1 MSDKLLPCKLCGS
14 EARPVTLEDRWTW
27 CTGGKCEMYDQEI
40 RVEIWNA
47 LMDTNPSK
55 GYVLVPVEPTT
66 DMRDEAVDSLQK
78 SLQCDDGFD
87 ATGYDCY
94 KAMIAAAPEGK

>member
-40 RVEIWNA
+40 RAETWNA
-47 LMDTNPSK
+47 VMDTEPPK
-55 GYVLVPVEPTT
+55 GYMLVPAEPTRQ
-66 DMRDEAVDSLQK
+66 MLDS
-78 SLQCDDGFD
+78 SYYAGVSPRYGEI
-87 ATGYDCY
+87 AY
-94 KAMIAAAPEGK
+94 KAMIAAAKEASDE